1 MGLRTLTEEY
11 GSIFNGF
18 TSIKNLDNEKILSFN
33 LNDIKEM
40 KDEIV
45 SGVLFN
51 FLLLSWSKINVKGN
65 KMKKLYEK
73 NEIDEDNIEHSL
85 LACFGMK
92 SLALTDHGTMFG
104 SVEFYKECKK
114 QGIKP
119 IIGCEVYVARGS
131 IEVQEKSPNHLI
143 LLVRNEEGYKRRQIG
158 RASCRERV

>member
-18 TSIKNLDNEKILSFN
+18 TSIENLDNKKILSFN

-65 KMKKLYEK
+65 KMK
-73 NEIDEDNIEHSL
+73 
-85 LACFGMK
+85 
-92 SLALTDHGTMFG
+92 
-104 SVEFYKECKK
+104 
-114 QGIKP
+114 
-119 IIGCEVYVARGS
+119 
-131 IEVQEKSPNHLI
+131 
-143 LLVRNEEGYKRRQIG
+143 
-158 RASCRERV
+158 